1 MWIGFEHSPPPA
13 ARLRTA
19 LLKTPV
25 AVHIFTP
32 ESADIARLAALGEVT
47 ASGRSWRISA
57 GPVFPERIDI
67 LILTAHGGDFLA
79 PIWNLR
85 RGLPNAVCLVWLFDN
100 HLNYVGNLRT
110 VLAVDGYFPSH
121 AFCADYLLNPHSA
134 NFGHLPSSCIQW
146 NEAEIREGLALAGR
160 RADRF
165 LAAFVDYPF
174 SRRHEFLHR
183 LGAIAEANLLLMPPE
198 DRTRYSNKSRAEQLA
213 EWCGHKTSL
222 VVPVERDLSTRLFD
236 ALACGQIPL
245 VSDAVLDLGRVFSPA
260 VQAALPI
267 LTYRD
272 GDLASLLAAHA
283 EALRRFDAEGE
294 TGIRRR
300 HGFVAAGHML
310 HHRLASMLGALV
322 ALDTGRAGIAYHPA
336 SAGLVLQALP
346 ETAAA
351 PRHSAD
357 HPAT

>member
-1 MWIGFEHSPPPA
+1 MWSGFEHSTPVA

-25 AVHIFTP
+25 AIHIFTP
-32 ESADIARLAALGEVT
+32 ESADITRLAALDEVT
-47 ASGRSWRISA
+47 AAGRSWRISA
-57 GPVFPERIDI
+57 GPVFPAHIDI
-67 LILTAHGGDFLA
+67 VILTAHGGDFLA

-121 AFCADYLLNPHSA
+121 AFCSDYLLNPHSA
-134 NFGHLPSSCIQW
+134 NFGHLPACCIQW
-146 NEAEIREGLALAGR
+146 NESEIREGLALAGR
-160 RADRF
+160 RSDRF

-183 LGAIAEANLLLMPPE
+183 LRAVPEANLLLMPPE
-198 DRTRYSNKSRAEQLA
+198 DRTRYSNKSRAQQLA

-236 ALACGQIPL
+236 ALVCGQIPL
-245 VSDAVLDLGRVFSPA
+245 VSDAVLDLGRVFSPE

-272 GDLASLLAAHA
+272 GDVASLLATHA

-294 TGIRRR
+294 AGIRRR
-300 HGFVAAGHML
+300 HGFVAAGHL
-310 HHRLASMLGALV
+310 LRHRLGAILEMLV
-322 ALDTGRAGIAYHPA
+322 TLDEGRAAVAYHA
-336 SAGLVLQALP
+336 AHAGLVLTL
-346 ETAAA
+346 
-351 PRHSAD
+351 
-357 HPAT
+357 PATPTSD